1 MLAGCAGACSGIRD
15 EDRNIAWNK
24 RKPGGGNRR
33 VKREERRKDSVMRFE
48 GTSSALLCSADVFYI
63 TAPSLGEEY
72 VFLSIA

>member
-1 MLAGCAGACSGIRD
+1 
-15 EDRNIAWNK
+15 
-24 RKPGGGNRR
+24 
-33 VKREERRKDSVMRFE
+33 MRFE